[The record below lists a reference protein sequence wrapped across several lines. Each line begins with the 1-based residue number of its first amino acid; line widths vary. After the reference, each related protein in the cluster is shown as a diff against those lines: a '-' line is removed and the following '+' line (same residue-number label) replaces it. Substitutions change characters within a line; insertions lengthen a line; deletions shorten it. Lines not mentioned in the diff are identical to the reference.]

1 MKNEEDQIAK
11 NNVSKLIRGEF
22 DFNPKKILNKILIFD
37 TKKLD
42 EEIIMDIIIDVLND
56 KTNDGFYVEH
66 PVGSNYFTLKQ
77 ENGRQKINT
86 KSKKYIY
93 KPKS

>member
-22 DFNPKKILNKILIFD
+22 DFNPKKILNKIIFD

-42 EEIIMDIIIDVLND
+42 GEITMDMIIDVLND
-56 KTNDGFYVEH
+56 ETNDGFYVEH
-66 PVGSNYFTLKQ
+66 PVGSNYFALKQ
-77 ENGRQKINT
+77 ESGR
-86 KSKKYIY
+86 
-93 KPKS
+93 

>member
-66 PVGSNYFTLKQ
+66 PVG
-77 ENGRQKINT
+77 
-86 KSKKYIY
+86 
-93 KPKS
+93 